1 MMPACNPPPFTKVNY
16 GFIGKIKIG
25 KSKETQNSDS

>member
-1 MMPACNPPPFTKVNY
+1 MMPTCKTPLTKVNY

-25 KSKETQNSDS
+25 KSKETQNSDY